1 MTPDADDT
9 AALEALDARLQAL
22 LPQEYQGSDE
32 DVEPA
37 PMGSADLK
45 YGADGQVAWNEIWQS
60 FCDLAMAGGPPH
72 KGRLLRPATPDEIA
86 AQPERAAD
94 VDREICRGITLAT
107 GLPSDPSE
115 EPGWIHVGC
124 DSDGMAAWLL
134 RAITM
139 ENVSARADG
148 AVLDLPSGPGYRLE
162 KEIKNVVTVAAKTC
176 HYWSGHMWRFEQR
189 AIADLFAVME
199 AESPLIVPDGALA
212 REAAASPAWSASA
225 AALRAA
231 APLPVAPASYP
242 DWIGVE
248 CPSVRAAIW
257 MMRMLIASNV
267 LARREETVL
276 LVPVNPL
283 QDPAG
288 DRVANAVSR
297 AHHLA
302 RLKGVL

>member
-1 MTPDADDT
+1 MSDT
-9 AALEALDARLQAL
+9 DQQTLEELEQRLRTL
-22 LPQEYQGSDE
+22 LPETYLDRYEAVQPVS
-32 DVEPA
+32 
-37 PMGSADLK
+37 MGSAGLK
-45 YGADGQVAWNEIWQS
+45 YGLDGKVAWNDMWAT

-72 KGRLLRPATPDEIA
+72 KGMLLEPAPKSEI
-86 AQPERAAD
+86 EDAAD
-94 VDREICRGITLAT
+94 RYAAVVAEICRGITMVTDLEAARST
-107 GLPSDPSE
+107 NS
-115 EPGWIHVGC
+115 GWVRVEC
-124 DSDGMAAWLL
+124 LTRAMAAWLV
-134 RAITM
+134 RAISM
-139 ENVSARADG
+139 ENVAARADG
-148 AVLDLPSGPGYRLE
+148 VMLELPAGPRYRLE

-212 REAAASPAWSASA
+212 REAAASPVWSASA

-267 LARREETVL
+267 LARREERVL

-297 AHHLA
+297 AHRLA
-302 RLKGVL
+302 RMKGVL